1 MKATIKIQDL
11 SQNTVLDSQAMRAVK
26 GGVAQGFL
34 FRPALRKPGSPLA
47 PVINNNF
54 AIGEINYTV
63 NNTLIDKFLQQ
74 TNNLSQINLTEVI
87 AIDSSVD
94 VSVDQGQLGIN
105 S

>member
-1 MKATIKIQDL
+1 MKASIVIQDL
-11 SQNTVLDSQAMRAVK
+11 SKNSVLDRQAMRAVK

-34 FRPALRKPGSPLA
+34 FRPPMRRPGSPLA
-47 PVINNNF
+47 PIINNNF
-54 AIGEINYTV
+54 SVEEINYTV
-63 NNTLIDKFLQQ
+63 NNTLIDKFVQQ